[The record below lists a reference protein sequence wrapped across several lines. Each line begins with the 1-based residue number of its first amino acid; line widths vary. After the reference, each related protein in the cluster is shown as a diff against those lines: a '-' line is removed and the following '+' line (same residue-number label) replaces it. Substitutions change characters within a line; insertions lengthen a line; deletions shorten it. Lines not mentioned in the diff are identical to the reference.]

1 MTKAFAQV
9 AMAQAKTHPGEE
21 VIDTTTPEF
30 AQHFQGFTGGGNE
43 IKYG

>member
-1 MTKAFAQV
+1 MTKAFAQA

-30 AQHFQGFTGGGNE
+30 AQHFQGFIGKNNE
-43 IKYG
+43 IKMG